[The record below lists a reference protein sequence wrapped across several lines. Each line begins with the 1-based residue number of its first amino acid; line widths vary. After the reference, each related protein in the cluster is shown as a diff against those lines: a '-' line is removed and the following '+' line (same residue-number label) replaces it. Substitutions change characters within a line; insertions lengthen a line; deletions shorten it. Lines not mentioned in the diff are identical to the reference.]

1 MPPTGTIL
9 QGRYEILRPLG
20 QGGMS
25 IVYLAADNRLGQ
37 VPVAVKKLDATQL
50 GQAHKQSAIDAIRQE
65 ALTLAKLN
73 HPGIARVMDYFS
85 NGDYL
90 YLVMEYV
97 QGETLEEAISRTP
110 RGYDEQ
116 HAIDWIG
123 QLAQV
128 LDYLHRQNP
137 PIIFRDLKPSN
148 IMVQP
153 DGKLKLIDFGIARM
167 FKPGKTADTQS
178 LGTPGYAAPEQYGR
192 GQTDT
197 RSDVYSLG
205 VVVHRLL
212 TGYDPTLTPMR
223 LPSVRQLRPD
233 LPPQIEAA
241 IDRALQLDPSLRFSS
256 VRSFATALG
265 VSDGLLNLS
274 PVLPPTAS
282 LPRQVL
288 RPAPSTTGRSC
299 GWAVLGLILVLLVS
313 AAFLSIRLGWVDS
326 ASIDRLSALISNV
339 TNLVLRRV
347 VELYRETVHYIEV
360 HKISL
365 IWGTVIVFGLL
376 LLLDEVAKRKLQP
389 QVQNQSKLNSE
400 TQSPETPENH
410 SQLNDVEAI
419 DNSLRKGDGVK
430 EWPATRR
437 LVVAPPTMVIEELI
451 LYESYER
458 LKRYFR
464 ASQGG
469 RHLITGYGRFGGTS
483 LVTSVMRDA
492 SDKSSDAQ
500 RLLVF
505 NCQVDDSKGIQET
518 QIEIQAGELN
528 VAMLQGGTT
537 RTTASLREMSLRYE
551 LPFPNNS
558 QSNPERKT
566 TTTQLRNT
574 LFPSEYSLSQFAS
587 DLSEIASGYDRQNVL
602 QQLVDSLPDQSN
614 LLSRVILIIDKVTHQ
629 DTLKQLYQY
638 GLFQTPKITV
648 IAIARREDYDKWSE
662 RERTLATLG
671 FDEWYIPCNWPE
683 NSIVRSKLRTFL
695 LQNTNSS
702 QHLINE
708 QDIDITLKH
717 FEFLGKGI
725 LGETLVHMRH
735 FNNWNF
741 AENGDPY
748 LAIDDLVKRKDVRA
762 NGWIQDILNIN
773 WDTLI
778 GSLPSVGKNS
788 TAREDRARI
797 GVYYLIDWIAD
808 QTTFSKPELLVAAN
822 HVPIT
827 ISENKKVTSEV
838 IERLI
843 HVFEKNKFLRY
854 RDDGDYEII
863 WKPRRATPKRVL
875 TQKRPPPITPNPS
888 PAMNTTKQPSV
899 EEIVRFLAE
908 KFTIPELRQL
918 MFELNIDDEELGG
931 NTKTDKA
938 RELTNY
944 CERNDD
950 LKRLVELIRLK
961 RPRAQL

>member
-1 MPPTGTIL
+1 MLSTGTIL
-9 QGRYEILRPLG
+9 QGRYKILRHLG

-37 VPVAVKKLDATQL
+37 VPVAVKELDATQL
-50 GQAHKQSAIDAIRQE
+50 GQAYKQSAIDAIGQE
-65 ALTLAKLN
+65 ALTLARLN
-73 HPGIARVMDYFS
+73 HPGIARVTDYFS

-97 QGETLEEAISRTP
+97 QGETLEEAISRTA

-116 HAIDWIG
+116 HVIGWIG

-167 FKPGKTADTQS
+167 FKPGKTEDTQS

-274 PVLPPTAS
+274 PVLQPTAS
-282 LPRQVL
+282 PPPPQLM
-288 RPAPSTTGRSC
+288 PAPSTTGRSC
-299 GWAVLGLILVLLVS
+299 GWAVLGLILIIISS

-326 ASIDRLSALISNV
+326 ASIDQLSALISNV
-339 TNLVLRRV
+339 TDLVLKRV
-347 VELYRETVHYIEV
+347 VELYRETVHYIAV
-360 HKISL
+360 YKIGL
-365 IWGTVIVFGLL
+365 IGGAIIALGV
-376 LLLDEVAKRKLQP
+376 LLLDEIAKRKLQP
-389 QVQNQSKLNSE
+389 QVQNQSKPNSE
-400 TQSPETPENH
+400 TQFPETSENH
-410 SQLNDVEAI
+410 SQLNDVKAI
-419 DNSLRKGDGVK
+419 DNSLHKEEGVK
-430 EWPATRR
+430 EWPATKR
-437 LVVAPPTMVIEELI
+437 LVLSSPTLVIDELI

-458 LKRYFR
+458 LKRYFQ

-518 QIEIQAGELN
+518 LIEIQAGELN
-528 VAMLQGGTT
+528 VAMLQGGAMP
-537 RTTASLREMSLRYE
+537 TTASLREMSLRYE

-566 TTTQLRNT
+566 TTTRPRNT

-602 QQLVDSLPDQSN
+602 QQLVASLPDQTN
-614 LLSRVILIIDKVTHQ
+614 LLSRVILIIDKVTQ
-629 DTLKQLYQY
+629 RDTLKQLYQY

-648 IAIARREDYDKWSE
+648 IAIARREDYDKWPE

-683 NSIVRSKLRTFL
+683 NSMVRSKLRTIL

-708 QDIDITLKH
+708 QDVDITLKH

-735 FNNWNF
+735 YNNWNF

-843 HVFEKNKFLRY
+843 YVLEKNKFLRY

-863 WKPRRATPKRVL
+863 WKPRQAAPKRVL
-875 TQKRPPPITPNPS
+875 IQKRPPPITSNLTPE
-888 PAMNTTKQPSV
+888 MNITKQPSV
-899 EEIVRFLAE
+899 EEIVRFLVE
-908 KFTIPELRQL
+908 KFTIPELKQL
-918 MFELNIDDEELGG
+918 MFELDIDDEELGG

-950 LKRLVELIRLK
+950 LKRLVELIRAK